1 MSEAGDSGGVEEDE
15 SVQLGARR
23 VATVLEMLLHK
34 KDVRDEQKLI
44 ELVCVCIGV
53 FVGSNGLC
61 SCIRLE

>member
-1 MSEAGDSGGVEEDE
+1 MSEAGDGGVEEDE

-44 ELVCVCIGV
+44 ELVCA
-53 FVGSNGLC
+53 GL
-61 SCIRLE
+61 